1 MVVQAGS
8 WQPYREVTKPFEMSD
23 FYKYSTKFRK
33 QMQPLP
39 NSVAPLSPDG
49 APQCPQSP
57 QQQKGVYTPLQPLTC
72 QPIEPQCPMRP
83 SGGAADSSFGSPAAN
98 SESLADAF
106 SNEMLA
112 WFQDQRAPQAA
123 VPVPV
128 PVAVSAAAAPPT
140 GPPPRSATLV

>member
-33 QMQPLP
+33 QMQQPSP
-39 NSVAPLSPDG
+39 SSTVTLSPDG
-49 APQCPQSP
+49 APQSPQSP

-72 QPIEPQCPMRP
+72 QPVEPPCTSRP
-83 SGGAADSSFGSPAAN
+83 SGGVADTSLGSPAPN

-112 WFQDQRAPQAA
+112 WFQDQRAPQAPA
-123 VPVPV
+123 T
-128 PVAVSAAAAPPT
+128 AAPPA